1 MAFENSAGL
10 GVDNFYG
17 PRSTTEGIG
26 GHISQDGAHQ
36 EIVIEFGTAVPGET
50 GVANRMRNRVTI
62 PANSLVTRVYLDVET
77 PGVMTGTTPTI
88 LVGTDTSEVTNG
100 FVVTEAQA
108 EAAGVTDLTSTLTG
122 TWAAG
127 LLTDTSVSVVLG
139 GTSPT
144 LTAVG
149 RYKFVIEYVHVTK

>member
-1 MAFENSAGL
+1 MPFENSAGL

-17 PRSTTEGIG
+17 ERTTTDGIG
-26 GHISQDGAHQ
+26 GHTKIDGAIQ
-36 EIVIEFGTAVPGET
+36 QVVIEFGVQVPDET
-50 GVANRMRNRVTI
+50 GVANRMRNRVII
-62 PANSLVTRVYLDVET
+62 PANSLITRCYIDVET
-77 PGVMTGTTPTI
+77 AAALGGTTPTI

-100 FVVTEAQA
+100 FVVTEAEA
-108 EAAGVTDLTSTLTG
+108 EAAGIVDLTSTLTG

-144 LTAVG
+144 MTAVG